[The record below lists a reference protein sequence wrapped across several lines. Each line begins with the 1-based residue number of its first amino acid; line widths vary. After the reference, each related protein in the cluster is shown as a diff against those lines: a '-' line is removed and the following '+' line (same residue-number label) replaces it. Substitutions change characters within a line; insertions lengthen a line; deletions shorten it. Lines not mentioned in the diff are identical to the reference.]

1 MHSQRNIV
9 KEMYSRR
16 KKCIIKEIR
25 WELTEKILFQEICA
39 SYESLMKRGS

>member
-9 KEMYSRR
+9 KETYSRR

-39 SYESLMKRGS
+39 SYESLMKCGS